1 MKDNVWN
8 YLEDKEQ
15 EEKENTGEKEETEE
29 TGEKEEKEKTEE
41 NEETEE
47 KEEIGEK
54 EETEEKEVTE
64 EKEELKFEKV
74 PLSPLKRLKLHIDKD
89 IKHTNK
95 LYNS

>member
-15 EEKENTGEKEETEE
+15 EEKENTE
-29 TGEKEEKEKTEE
+29 
-41 NEETEE
+41 
-47 KEEIGEK
+47 EK

>member
-15 EEKENTGEKEETEE
+15 EEKANTEEKEETEE
-29 TGEKEEKEKTEE
+29 TGEKDEKEKTEE

-54 EETEEKEVTE
+54 EETE

-95 LYNS
+95 LYNA